1 MVMGSPKRNLAKKK
15 LASGMYAT
23 KARNLT
29 QKQLKRS
36 GSVKAAGKREQSV
49 STTSRATEGVNKGYT
64 LGAGGKRFT
73 GTVIMLNGDRAVYKG
88 GKRVTNVKKPAVSN
102 GSSSRSNSTPN
113 PTPDPKNKTP
123 SQKIAKQLSNMT
135 PSQKAAAKSRYGTL
149 RPSALS
155 STKNINGKAKPL
167 ITSTGQDSKKPRAS
181 YDSSG
186 TLYHEMFFLGK
197 WRRVR
202 KSGDGKWYPI

>member
-1 MVMGSPKRNLAKKK
+1 MVMGSPKRNPAKKK

-113 PTPDPKNKTP
+113 PPADPPKKRFKQALSIAERKKLQKGRTNFVSGARRATGGNQGASSQQAGMP
-123 SQKIAKQLSNMT
+123 SREVWDDAKQ
-135 PSQKAAAKSRYGTL
+135 QWVK
-149 RPSALS
+149 
-155 STKNINGKAKPL
+155 
-167 ITSTGQDSKKPRAS
+167 
-181 YDSSG
+181 
-186 TLYHEMFFLGK
+186 
-197 WRRVR
+197 VR
-202 KSGDGKWYPI
+202 